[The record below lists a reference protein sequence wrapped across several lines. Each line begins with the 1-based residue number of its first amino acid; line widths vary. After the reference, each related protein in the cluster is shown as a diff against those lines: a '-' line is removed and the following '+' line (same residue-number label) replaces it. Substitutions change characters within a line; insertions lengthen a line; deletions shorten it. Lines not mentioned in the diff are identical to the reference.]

1 MFSFLESGLNILIQ
15 QVGFSCSPETYE
27 DVIRLIAEREISV
40 NQFVVRDGYL
50 LLDDDIF
57 DNLLVHTEIS

>member
-1 MFSFLESGLNILIQ
+1 MAFRNLDAYENI
-15 QVGFSCSPETYE
+15 
-27 DVIRLIAEREISV
+27 IRLVAEKEISV

-57 DNLLVHTEIS
+57 DNLLVHTEIF